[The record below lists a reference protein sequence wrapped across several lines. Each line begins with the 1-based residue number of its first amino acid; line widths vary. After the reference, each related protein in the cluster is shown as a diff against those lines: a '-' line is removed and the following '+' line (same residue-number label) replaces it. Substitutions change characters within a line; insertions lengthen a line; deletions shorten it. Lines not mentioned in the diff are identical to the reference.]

1 MSTRVT
7 PPLPGTSDLRPA
19 HAAAAR
25 PGTKILLAV
34 AAIGGLLVGAGGAT
48 WATHDFDDVPTSNP
62 FHDEISWMVDVGITG
77 GFSDGTYR
85 PGSAVTRGSMAAFL
99 QRLFDLRDTVKVQ
112 AGNFAAIDTP
122 ESVWVDVDGVTGTPT
137 MSTTVNVPAGTT
149 ATIIARYGAET
160 LCEDADGAGYCFV
173 RLLRGATDMGAP
185 LHNSL
190 GSIDSVTSTAADD
203 GSESHMIERWATN
216 VAPGNH
222 TIKVQATEG
231 NGGVTSF
238 TLDNQT
244 LTVQVILNKSPN

>member
-1 MSTRVT
+1 V
-7 PPLPGTSDLRPA
+7 LVAL
-19 HAAAAR
+19 AA
-25 PGTKILLAV
+25 V
-34 AAIGGLLVGAGGAT
+34 GGLLVGAGGVG
-48 WATHDFDDVPTSNP
+48 WASHDFDDVPTTNP

-77 GFSDGTYR
+77 GFSDGTFR
-85 PGSAVTRGSMAAFL
+85 PGDRVTRAQMAAFM

-112 AGNFAAIDTP
+112 AGNFAPIDTP
-122 ESVWVDVDGVTGTPT
+122 EGVWVDVDGVSGSPT
-137 MSTTVNVPAGTT
+137 MATTVNVPAGTT

-160 LCEDADGAGYCFV
+160 LCEDTDGAGFCFV
-173 RLLRGATDMGAP
+173 QLVRGTVAMTVG
-185 LHNSL
+185 HNSL

-216 VAPGNH
+216 VPPGNH

-244 LTVQVILNKSPN
+244 LTVQVILNPS